1 MPSISGGR
9 RATSTNL
16 AAGTHCP
23 AAATTKVAEGVLR
36 SWSCRCNGPGTRT
49 MNAIHSACQIIA
61 ISYSE
66 VPPDIFKFQV
76 FFQFYYKR
84 IIQDFDF

>member
-1 MPSISGGR
+1 MLGFLMCTLVNLWDSMVPSVPSISGGR

-36 SWSCRCNGPGTRT
+36 SWSCR
-49 MNAIHSACQIIA
+49 
-61 ISYSE
+61 
-66 VPPDIFKFQV
+66 
-76 FFQFYYKR
+76 
-84 IIQDFDF
+84 